1 VADAPDSKCG
11 ALNGSKDLLLLD
23 KYGHPNEILQKSS
36 SSGAHPM
43 SNMSTLIANDIPG
56 PAGCNI
62 GRKPKGRDLVADGP
76 MAVPVFWLALFDDRH
91 FTTFELKDDEGDT
104 HEVPSLVAELGEAR
118 DLLRSNRALLAEYFP
133 EFRGTFDQ
141 FAGVVDRLESQYIK
155 ADLEE
160 LWDIATIVE
169 EDFASNLH
177 GAVRW
182 FGSRDD
188 EDFELLLSLAG
199 IEGYDRARRTFPAV
213 GTEVPRAFHLRG
225 YANNARYWDDS
236 ADV

>member
-1 VADAPDSKCG
+1 
-11 ALNGSKDLLLLD
+11 
-23 KYGHPNEILQKSS
+23 
-36 SSGAHPM
+36 M

-91 FTTFELKDDEGDT
+91 FTTFELEDDDGDA
-104 HEVPSLVAELGEAR
+104 HEVPSLVAELAEAR
-118 DLLRSNRALLAEYFP
+118 ELLRGGTCAPLAESFP

-141 FAGVVDRLESQYIK
+141 FARVVDGLKSRYIK

-160 LWDIATIVE
+160 LWDLATIVE
-169 EDFASNLH
+169 EDFASDLRA
-177 GAVRW
+177 AVRW
-182 FGSRDD
+182 FGSRGPGG
-188 EDFELLLSLAG
+188 LRS
-199 IEGYDRARRTFPAV
+199 PAV
-213 GTEVPRAFHLRG
+213 LGRHHGLRPDEADAPPVGGLRVPRAFHLRG
-225 YANNARYWDDS
+225 YANNARYWDDE

>member
-1 VADAPDSKCG
+1 
-11 ALNGSKDLLLLD
+11 
-23 KYGHPNEILQKSS
+23 
-36 SSGAHPM
+36 M
-43 SNMSTLIANDIPG
+43 SNMSTLIANDVPG

-62 GRKPKGRDLVADGP
+62 GRKPKGRDMVADGP

-91 FTTFELKDDEGDT
+91 FTTFELEDDEGNT

-118 DLLRSNRALLAEYFP
+118 ELLRGNRDILAEYFP

-141 FAGVVDRLESQYIK
+141 FARVVDRLKSRYIK

-177 GAVRW
+177 AAVRW
-182 FGSRDD
+182 FGSRRAG
-188 EDFELLLSLAG
+188 LRRLLSLAG
-199 IEGYDRARRTFPAV
+199 ITGYDRTTRTFPIV

-225 YANNARYWDDS
+225 YANNARYWDDE